1 MVVPDP
7 QRQDREL
14 DVEGRLSRV
23 ESTLEIIKDNHLTHM
38 QQDIDKIDRRL
49 WYVVGGVAT
58 TVLLGLVNMIFT
70 T

>member
-1 MVVPDP
+1 MAQPDLE
-7 QRQDREL
+7 RLDREL

-23 ESTLEIIKDNHLTHM
+23 ESTLDIIRDNHLAHM
-38 QQDIDKIDRRL
+38 QSDIDKIDTRL

-58 TVLLGLVNMIFT
+58 TVLLGLVNLIFT

>member
-1 MVVPDP
+1 MAQPDL

-38 QQDIDKIDRRL
+38 QTDIDKIDRRL

-58 TVLLGLVNMIFT
+58 TVLLGFVNLIFT